1 MANPIVELT
10 AELKENKLVFGSKMA
25 MKLARKEALEKV
37 YLSNDCP
44 EDIEEKL
51 KKLTQANIK
60 IVKLNMTKEALADL
74 CKKPFNISVISTI
87 KK

>member
-1 MANPIVELT
+1 MANPIAELT
-10 AELKENKLVFGSKMA
+10 AELKENKLVFGAKMA
-25 MKLARKEALEKV
+25 IKLARKEALEKV

-51 KKLTQANIK
+51 KKLIQADIK
-60 IVKLNMTKEALADL
+60 IIKLSMTKEALADL
-74 CKKPFNISVISTI
+74 CKKPFNISVISTV